1 MIKQLKIDTRILHGQ
16 VALMWCGVLDVDAI
30 LVANDE
36 VVNNELMKLGMKMA
50 KPSHVGIAIRTVENG
65 IALLNNPASH
75 KNKIMII
82 VKNSD
87 DALKIAESVKGIESC
102 NIGGMRNIGQEDG
115 KMITAQ
121 ICFTPKDIE
130 NVKKIQDFGI
140 EIDTRTD
147 PADTKRKFN
156 SLI

>member
-1 MIKQLKIDTRILHGQ
+1 MKEIIGKI
-16 VALMWCGVLDVDAI
+16 
-30 LVANDE
+30 
-36 VVNNELMKLGMKMA
+36 
-50 KPSHVGIAIRTVENG
+50 SFY
-65 IALLNNPASH
+65 
-75 KNKIMII
+75 
-82 VKNSD
+82 
-87 DALKIAESVKGIESC
+87 ESVKGIESC

-156 SLI
+156 WIVTSGFEE